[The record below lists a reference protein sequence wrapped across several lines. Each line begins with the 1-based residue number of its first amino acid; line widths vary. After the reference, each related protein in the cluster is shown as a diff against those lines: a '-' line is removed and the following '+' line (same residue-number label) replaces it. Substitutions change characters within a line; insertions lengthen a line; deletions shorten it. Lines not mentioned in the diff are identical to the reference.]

1 MRIAFLSTLI
11 LPVVLM
17 MIDVTVLSWEQVR

>member
-11 LPVVLM
+11 LPVALM